1 MTRPDINHVRSNVQN
16 KKRFPGRRWFSHVH
30 ANSRGRTRGF
40 HLLYPYK
47 MPRAGPSR
55 SQRQVSQTQAQTQN
69 PPRTQ
74 RYGRSQRRVEDE
86 EEEDENIA
94 LDEEDDDMAD
104 ENDGENV
111 RSNKLSNQKKN

>member
-1 MTRPDINHVRSNVQN
+1 
-16 KKRFPGRRWFSHVH
+16 
-30 ANSRGRTRGF
+30 
-40 HLLYPYK
+40 

-69 PPRTQ
+69 LPQTQ

-111 RSNKLSNQKKN
+111 RDTNYEMGQKNN